1 MPCDILAVL
10 PPELVIEV
18 FAFLDPASLTRC
30 TAVSK
35 GWRQLIANDLLW
47 RNVAT
52 EQLCL
57 CPATVQVEDL
67 ATLPSLRRWSAS
79 DHLANLTSFRQ
90 LCVRWEQ
97 VLLGWR
103 GRRGP
108 ALDDDGDGV
117 NDNDAERDSSDD
129 EHDNEDEQD
138 SDNKVEVVSQPQH
151 PSTIPKIQATSKFIR
166 IVVDEGQLDM
176 WRIKLDP
183 EEGTLIAIMR
193 RGGLYVLDINTNQV
207 LWQLGVEQVDGYAH
221 LEGER
226 GILVIS
232 NTRAFHEVDPE
243 GFNVWVHR
251 RLVPDGGNGDLY
263 QRRSELRLSQGATCS
278 RFKWPVFCAMG
289 VSGTAFF
296 WDLSNP
302 EQPRQLTSI
311 DVSARYG
318 HLDIN
323 YIDFDDQHLFLVGT
337 SLGAVILYDRAT
349 GQAKWTL
356 AAHLRQADALS
367 LIRFYKL
374 DLRDLLEDAEHRS
387 SPFELREQQL
397 LAERHMND
405 ELDAAIF
412 QLSDIAANEV
422 ENGDRDDGRMEW
434 VAIHPDEA
442 TGALLVLGQTM
453 LAIVPDFA
461 SLSESN
467 FRTPIMIVQ
476 YTDGKHRLPTSISQ
490 MLFSL
495 TVADGRATIVE
506 DYPIVIDLAP
516 QRKAPLT
523 PGSAPFRLPEN
534 FEDPPPVRVFA
545 SQNRFVGLRD
555 LLGIQGCSCAQMD
568 AANIFA
574 VLPTEALVYP
584 DAEDPGDTREALFE
598 VLHWRIDGA

>member
-1 MPCDILAVL
+1 MSSFYLTPVSRRYRATSS
-10 PPELVIEV
+10 PSFLVIEV

-108 ALDDDGDGV
+108 ALDDDHDYDE
-117 NDNDAERDSSDD
+117 NDD
-129 EHDNEDEQD
+129 
-138 SDNKVEVVSQPQH
+138 QPQH
-151 PSTIPKIQATSKFIR
+151 PSEVRKIQATSKFIR

-193 RGGLYVLDINTNQV
+193 RGGLYVLDIKTSQV
-207 LWQLGVEQVDGYAH
+207 LWQLGIEQVGAYEH

-232 NTRAFHEVDPE
+232 NTRQGGE

-263 QRRSELRLSQGATCS
+263 QCRSTLRPSQRSYAS
-278 RFKWPVFCAMG
+278 RFKWPVFCTMG
-289 VSGTAFF
+289 EDCTASF
-296 WDLSNP
+296 WNLSDP
-302 EQPRQLTSI
+302 GQPRQLMSI
-311 DVSARYG
+311 DIWNRYG
-318 HLDIN
+318 SWEVK
-323 YIDFDDQHLFLVGT
+323 YIDFDDQHLFLVGREF
-337 SLGAVILYDRAT
+337 GAVTVYNRAT
-349 GQAKWTL
+349 GQVKWSL
-356 AAHLRQADALS
+356 DAHLQQTDARS
-367 LIRFYKL
+367 LIHFYKL
-374 DLRDLLEDAEHRS
+374 DLPDYPEDADQRS
-387 SPFELREQQL
+387 LPFELREQQL
-397 LAERHMND
+397 LANRQLND
-405 ELDAAIF
+405 QLGEAISGR
-412 QLSDIAANEV
+412 SDGIA
-422 ENGDRDDGRMEW
+422 RKEW
-434 VAIHPDEA
+434 VAIHTDEG
-442 TGALLVLGQTM
+442 TGALLVLGHTM
-453 LAIVPDFA
+453 LAIIPDFA

-467 FRTPIMIVQ
+467 CRAPIMMISHHIAC
-476 YTDGKHRLPTSISQ
+476 GRSLPSESE
-490 MLFSL
+490 LHLS
-495 TVADGRATIVE
+495 VADGRVFFAKSC
-506 DYPIVIDLAP
+506 PILLDLAP
-516 QRKAPLT
+516 HREEPLT
-523 PGSAPFRLPEN
+523 PGSAPFRLPED
-534 FEDPPPVRVFA
+534 FEDPPPLRIFA
-545 SQNRFVGLRD
+545 GQGRFLELVDRD
-555 LLGIQGCSCAQMD
+555 GYHGCSCTQMD

-574 VLPTEALVYP
+574 VLPNTEARVHP
-584 DAEDPGDTREALFE
+584 DAEDEGDTRE